1 MAVVIMMVGGFTLSI
16 IGELRFILNLFQW
29 LLGQTVHIQD
39 RVTTLRQSVEKV
51 PHKGCSQDAIV
62 TAIYLSQ
69 QKGLDRT

>member
-39 RVTTLRQSVEKV
+39 RASDVATRQSM
-51 PHKGCSQDAIV
+51 
-62 TAIYLSQ
+62 
-69 QKGLDRT
+69 QKAPLRA